1 MLQKTGF
8 YVKDHGGVPT
18 LFHDGAP
25 FPAAAYMTYLEEYG
39 CYADFARA
47 GYRLFS
53 FPALFAGK
61 WISATEGLTPFGKG
75 IFDGETPDFSGF
87 DASVSHLLSV
97 CPEAYLFPR
106 VNLGMPDRWL
116 SSHPTELDGA
126 GRRESLFSEAWL
138 NAAEE
143 MLRALIRHVNAA
155 PWRERIA
162 GYHLAGGNTEEWFHF
177 DLNGGLS
184 RAAEKGFKAFL
195 ERRYPDSPFT
205 GLPELSLLDTPGP
218 CHGSDVLSKYLEF
231 ANTAVAQA
239 VARLARAAKN
249 EAGEGVLVGAFY
261 GYALEVSSPLWGSHA
276 LQTLLECDAVDFIC
290 SPCSYIGV
298 RDPDADW
305 TEMYAADSVRLHGKL
320 CLQECDIRTHLTKP
334 LGERAPEYD
343 PHGIL
348 EAPVWHGLKNRE
360 TAVSMLRKVFGR
372 QLVKGNGFWWFDM
385 WGGWYADPVLMAQMK
400 RFVEIFVSSLR
411 DPYRG
416 SVAEVAVF
424 SDESVFRY
432 MTACGRRN
440 TAHEQ
445 RKALG
450 HMGAPYDIFD
460 IYDFDAVFRRYRAA
474 VFLPGI
480 DTPAV
485 SAAKKSCEASGVP
498 YLSCADRDTLFTA
511 QELSAFCEN
520 SGVFLYAAP
529 GDIVY
534 VNAGFIA
541 VYAVSGG
548 EKTLCFP
555 EPAVLSDLLDP
566 APPLTGERVSFAML
580 KGETRLFRRESLRI
594 GRGSG

>member
-1 MLQKTGF
+1 MLRKTGF

-39 CYADFARA
+39 CYEDFARA

-87 DASVSHLLSV
+87 DASVAHILAV

-106 VNLGMPDRWL
+106 VNLCMPSRWL
-116 SSHPTELDGA
+116 LSHKTELDGT
-126 GRRESLFSEAWL
+126 GRRESLFSEEWPA
-138 NAAEE
+138 AAEN
-143 MLRALIRHVNAA
+143 MLRQLIRHVNAA

-184 RAAEKGFKAFL
+184 DAAAKGFKAFL
-195 ERRYPDSPFT
+195 ERRYPGTPFT
-205 GLPELSLLDTPGP
+205 GLPELSILNAPGP
-218 CHGSDVLSKYLEF
+218 CHGSDYLAKYLEF
-231 ANTAVAQA
+231 ANTAVAQS
-239 VARLARAAKN
+239 VARLARAAKD
-249 EAGEGVLVGAFY
+249 EAGDGVLVGAFY
-261 GYALEVSSPLWGSHA
+261 GYALEVSSPLWGTHA
-276 LQTLLECDAVDFIC
+276 LNTLLACDAVDFIC

-298 RDPDADW
+298 RDPDFDW

-320 CLQECDIRTHLTKP
+320 CLQECDIRTHLTRP
-334 LGERAPEYD
+334 LHERAPEYD
-343 PHGIL
+343 PHGLL
-348 EAPVWHGLKNRE
+348 EAPIWHGLKNRE
-360 TAVSMLRKVFGR
+360 TAVSMLRKAFSR
-372 QLVKGNGFWWFDM
+372 QLIKGNGFWWFDM
-385 WGGWYADPVLMAQMK
+385 WGGWYRDPVLMAQMK
-400 RFVEIFVSSLR
+400 RFREIFAASLN
-411 DPYRG
+411 DPNRG
-416 SVAEVAVF
+416 SIAEVAVF

-445 RKALG
+445 RGALG
-450 HMGAPYDIFD
+450 HMGAPYDICD
-460 IYDFDAVFRRYRAA
+460 IADFGAVYARYKAA

-485 SAAKKSCEASGVP
+485 SEAKKTCESNGIP
-498 YLSCADRDTLFTA
+498 YLSCADRGTLFSA
-511 QELSAFCEN
+511 EELSAFCGN

-534 VNAGFIA
+534 VNARFIA
-541 VYAVSGG
+541 IYAVTGG

-555 EPAVLSDLLDP
+555 EPTALTDLLDP
-566 APPLTGERVSFAML
+566 APPLSGERISLAMR
-580 KGETRLFRRESLRI
+580 KGETKLFRRERL
-594 GRGSG
+594 